1 MNLELDNDQI
11 KSILESYKKKREREK
26 AHYHETIKHSDDLM
40 EKRREISRNHYNK
53 NKDKKREYYQKHK
66 ETIRLQRLA
75 TYYKDSLDKLQE
87 KYPTEYDIMVDLDLI
102 QSSSES
108 QQ

>member
-26 AHYHETIKHSDDLM
+26 ANYHETIKHRDDLM
-40 EKRREISRNHYNK
+40 EKRREISRNHYNN
-53 NKDKKREYYQKHK
+53 NKEKKREYYQKHK

-75 TYYKDSLDKLQE
+75 SYYKDDLSKLQE
-87 KYPTEYDIMVDLDLI
+87 KYPIDYQVMIDLQMI
-102 QSSSES
+102 QSSSDS

>member
-11 KSILESYKKKREREK
+11 KSILESYKKKRERET
-26 AHYHETIKHSDDLM
+26 ANYHQTIKHSDDLM
-40 EKRREISRNHYNK
+40 EKRREISRNHYNNNKQRKKEYYEK
-53 NKDKKREYYQKHK
+53 NKEH
-66 ETIRLQRLA
+66 IRLQRLA

-87 KYPTEYDIMVDLDLI
+87 KYPMDYEVMVDLQII
-102 QSSSES
+102 QSSSDS